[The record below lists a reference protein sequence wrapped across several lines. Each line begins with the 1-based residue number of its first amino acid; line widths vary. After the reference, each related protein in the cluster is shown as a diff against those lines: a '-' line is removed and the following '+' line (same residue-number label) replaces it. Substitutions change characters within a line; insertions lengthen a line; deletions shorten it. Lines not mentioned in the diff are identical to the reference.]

1 MASIIGQYLITFREA
16 FEIALIIAI
25 IIAYL
30 ARTGRRHLV
39 PYVWYGVVLSLIVSL
54 ILGVVLWSVYG
65 VLPKTYQLLFEA
77 AGAYVAVIVLT
88 SAVYWMATRGRHI
101 REEIEKHIEGAV
113 SQGAKLG
120 LVALSFTVTFRE
132 GLEMVIFLLQF
143 FLEDVL
149 ATLAGVALGS
159 LTALLLSFGIL
170 VLGMKINL
178 RRFFFLSSVLL
189 TLIAGGLAGYGTHE
203 LLEYL
208 EHAGLELGW
217 LAEPAY
223 DLGVPEESPFH
234 HKGLIGSGL
243 AVILGYTVKAEWAR
257 VIVHT
262 LYLIV
267 ALPTV
272 IRVYKQK

>member
-1 MASIIGQYLITFREA
+1 MLGQYLITFREA
-16 FEIALIIAI
+16 LEAALITAI

-30 ARTGRRHLV
+30 ARTDRRNLV
-39 PYVWYGVVLSLIVSL
+39 PYVWYGVAFSLMAGL
-54 ILGVVLWSVYG
+54 LLGVTLWSIYG

-77 AGAYVAVIVLT
+77 AGAYAAVVVLT
-88 SAVYWMATRGRHI
+88 SAVYWMATRGKRI
-101 REEIEKHIEGAV
+101 REEVEKRVEAAA
-113 SQGAKLG
+113 SRGAKVG
-120 LVALSFTVTFRE
+120 LASLSFTVTFRE
-132 GLEMVIFLLQF
+132 GLETVIFLTPF
-143 FLEDVL
+143 FLADAL
-149 ATLAGVALGS
+149 ATSAGAALGS
-159 LTALLLSFGIL
+159 LTALLLSCGIF

-178 RRFFFLSSVLL
+178 RKFFFISSVLL
-189 TLIAGGLAGYGTHE
+189 ILIAGGLAGYGTHE

-223 DLGVPEESPFH
+223 DLGIPERSPFH
-234 HKGLIGSGL
+234 HKGFIGSVL
-243 AVILGYTVKAEWAR
+243 AVMLGYAVKAEWAR

-262 LYLIV
+262 LYLSV